1 MKYVEVSGIKVS
13 SIGLG
18 TWQFGSVEWGY
29 GIEYAEKTSYDLVHR
44 ALELGVNLIDTAEFY
59 GFGKSESVVGS
70 AIQGLREQ
78 VFLATKL
85 FPILPIRSKVIS
97 SAKASSKR
105 LKVDYIDLYQLHWPN
120 PVIPISE
127 TAKGLDSL
135 LRDGLV
141 SNVGVSNFSLKQWKS
156 AEKALGS
163 SIISNQVHFSLLSR
177 GPEVELLPYAQAHD
191 KLIIAYSPLEQGVL
205 SGKYS
210 ADNRPKGV
218 RSYRKFFY
226 PTNLNRVRPLLDE
239 LAKIAKGYEATTAQ
253 ISLAWLISKPNVVAI
268 PGAANLT
275 QLESNVAA
283 TAIELSRSEKE
294 SLDELSRAFVP
305 VSPKALLTD
314 LKTIAKRR

>member
-1 MKYVEVSGIKVS
+1 MKYVEVSGVKVS

-18 TWQFGSVEWGY
+18 TWQFGSAEWGY
-29 GIEYAEKTSYDLVHR
+29 GVEYAEKTSYDLVHR

-59 GFGKSESVVGS
+59 GFGKSESVVGG

-85 FPILPIRSKVIS
+85 FPILPVRSKVIS
-97 SAKASSKR
+97 RAKASAKR
-105 LKVDYIDLYQLHWPN
+105 LNVEHIDLYQLHWPN
-120 PVIPISE
+120 PVIPITE
-127 TAKGLDSL
+127 TVKGLDRL

-141 SNVGVSNFSLKQWKS
+141 SNVGVSNYSLKQWKS
-156 AEKALGS
+156 AEDALGS
-163 SIISNQVHFSLLSR
+163 PIVSNQVHFSLLTR

-210 ADNRPKGV
+210 ATNRPKGV
-218 RSYRKFFY
+218 RSYRKLFY
-226 PTNLNRVRPLLDE
+226 PTNLNRVRPLLDG
-239 LAKIAKGYEATTAQ
+239 LAKIAKGYEATPAQ

-268 PGAANLT
+268 PGAANLV

-283 TAIELSRSEKE
+283 ASIELSRSEKE
-294 SLDELSRAFVP
+294 SLDELSRSFAP
-305 VSPKALLTD
+305 VSPGALLTD
-314 LKTIAKRR
+314 LKTIIKRR